1 MDTLEVTMSSF
12 VPAPDT
18 AAPIFGRSRATNSAA
33 TYWKCHI
40 GNRIHL
46 AREMALGVGANN
58 RPVLTREKLSQR
70 LGISPKRLW
79 EIEAGLLSIDG
90 AEIALIAEA
99 LDIHPGWFFDDDALE
114 AWSMTSRRTPSWL
127 LANAIGRLSK
137 GDRDLLETI
146 AIRLDTPGTGER
158 A

>member
-1 MDTLEVTMSSF
+1 MPRP
-12 VPAPDT
+12 VPATDSP
-18 AAPIFGRSRATNSAA
+18 APIFGRSRATNSAA
-33 TYWKCHI
+33 TYWKCRI

-58 RPVLTREKLSQR
+58 SPVLTREKLSLR

-99 LDIHPGWFFDDDALE
+99 LDVHPGWFFDDDTLE
-114 AWSMTSRRTPSWL
+114 AWSTTSRNTPSWL
-127 LANAIGRLSK
+127 LANAIGQLSK
-137 GDRDLLETI
+137 GDRDLLEKIT
-146 AIRLDTPGTGER
+146 IRLDTRGTGDR